1 MPLLRKMGP
10 LKASTKARP
19 VEGVRIK
26 PADVAKAEAEQLAED
41 YLTEILDYSP
51 QARYEDIIKH
61 KGFILDDPLTEALLF
76 GGGAMLLGGGAVKAT
91 DNNDDE
97 LTVEQMQALQALGY

>member
-41 YLTEILDYSP
+41 YVTEILDYNP
-51 QARYEDIIKH
+51 QTRYEDIIKH
-61 KGFILDDPLTEALLF
+61 KGFILDDPLTEALFL
-76 GGGAMLLGGGAVKAT
+76 GGAAVMTSPFTLLGGN
-91 DNNDDE
+91 NNDDE
-97 LTVEQMQALQALGY
+97 LTVEQMQALKALGY